1 MVDLLLSIPVGST
14 DCERGFNRMKMIKT
28 DQRTRLSNEA
38 LSDQLTILLSSADV
52 NTFDPLPAIDLWKE
66 AATRRLGVTVG
77 QEDRE
82 EEQEQEDLL
91 ESLER
96 GRDKL
101 EAIAAKLA
109 DITLGGLPKGY
120 IPRKPVDDWDGV
132 WEDDADI

>member
-1 MVDLLLSIPVGST
+1 MEGSS
-14 DCERGFNRMKMIKT
+14 NKKT
-28 DQRTRLSNEA
+28 N
-38 LSDQLTILLSSADV
+38 
-52 NTFDPLPAIDLWKE
+52 
-66 AATRRLGVTVG
+66 VTVG

-132 WEDDADI
+132 WENDADI